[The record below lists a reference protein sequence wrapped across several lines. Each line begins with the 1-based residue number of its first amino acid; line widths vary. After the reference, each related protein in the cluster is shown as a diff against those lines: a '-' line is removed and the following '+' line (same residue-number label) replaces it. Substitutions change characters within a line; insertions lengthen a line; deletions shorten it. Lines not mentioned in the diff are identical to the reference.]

1 MKNITY
7 TRIILLGPPGSGKGT
22 QAKILSEFTGLK
34 HIASGN
40 LFREH
45 LERGTELGTEAN
57 RFIEKGLLVPDHIT
71 INMITEAVLDPSCLN
86 GFILDGFP
94 RNLVQAESLDDVL
107 REKNAPTD
115 LSLLLVVSESNLVE
129 RMLSRGRPDD
139 TIATIKTRLKVFRR
153 QTEPLIG
160 YYREKARFVEI
171 DGLGDIQE
179 VHLRMRAVMEFS
191 I

>member
-1 MKNITY
+1 
-7 TRIILLGPPGSGKGT
+7 
-22 QAKILSEFTGLK
+22 
-34 HIASGN
+34 
-40 LFREH
+40 
-45 LERGTELGTEAN
+45 
-57 RFIEKGLLVPDHIT
+57 
-71 INMITEAVLDPSCLN
+71 
-86 GFILDGFP
+86 
-94 RNLVQAESLDDVL
+94 
-107 REKNAPTD
+107 
-115 LSLLLVVSESNLVE
+115 LLVVSESNLVE